1 MNSLTQS
8 LELQVDITANLYSV
22 LNDMA
27 EGIRGFNVSM
37 SKNVDA
43 ATQLANSLQQLKIN
57 FNSNSSTIKSSAIA
71 GRDQSNALI
80 EVGKSIIRQ
89 NNQNA
94 ETISSSIDSISAK
107 ANIQDIRQISS
118 NLNIAASNIDFTQI
132 DSSAVL
138 EVISG
143 IDQNSLRV
151 AAEELTGIDLLNPD
165 FDVSALTNSSQV
177 ASLNTASQNIAN
189 DADSLNDSGKNL
201 NLLLNDTE
209 DNLSSLSEASDDLL
223 LIVEESE
230 KTTLITRAL
239 TKAVDLLTGITDAI
253 MTGGLSLL
261 KSLPSLAWSILKYL
275 ASATLSMTTIMAKA
289 VAFTMTLP
297 FTLAQ
302 VAAKWGNKIRS
313 DLAEIREGGEEAKE
327 SFDLSSRIGQGAAI
341 LTQKAQGMIKLFQNP
356 ESKMVKLFGMGTAGI
371 NAFQK
376 EIFTATD
383 AMGHYAEYF
392 GRPLMENVKLGAS
405 FIQVQ
410 RALGVSTQDLG
421 YYAMQAYLSGKDPT
435 TNLLEVKDAIKKASA
450 KSGFDFKALSLEFHK
465 LRTNIVEFG
474 HLTNYEIANLTAKLR
489 GMKVK
494 TEDAVNVFKKFST
507 FEEAAK
513 ASAQLYQSFQMN
525 IDALDLLTAKDPG
538 EMLTQFKDAM
548 FETGKSFKDLNRHEK
563 ALMSSITG
571 ISAESLKTL
580 MNYMDL
586 GYTQDEAR
594 KKMEE
599 EDPAKEQLK
608 LIKGL
613 TSAVKQYQKI
623 LQFDSPFQAFYEGLI
638 NNAMGHKEL
647 DQTLIDFSKIYQS
660 LWKLGY
666 SLDFEVI
673 SGLLGPVNT
682 ILTRIRDL
690 ITSKKFFSL
699 LKSGLSAV
707 SDFMRGVSYDL
718 KDEGLNKDLS
728 SFEEMIKGFDYTVKK
743 RKDANMLITGMS
755 TDLITSFKNSI
766 GNINSLD
773 ANIQKLLVDAKII
786 YKDKKTKLYSY
797 TKNFTLK
804 SIIDALTL
812 GADAFKDDP
821 KLTLRLQAV
830 FDKLAAVYNKKI
842 SEGQLNADEIKEA
855 KLKGTKF
862 TTAEGRIENLYIHL
876 ENLFVKGS
884 PHFNATLDVGRDL
897 MHAIVRSMFQGA
909 TIFLK
914 LANGQITDTVQ
925 SLGLEITDQMRATA
939 KKKGIPV
946 KQLSI
951 LDVIGL
957 DKKELSS
964 VTNNLSK
971 EVIDFTA
978 QLPSLVTMVGG
989 LLGDMMGVFG
999 TIAEGIANGVAE
1011 YFMDYYENI
1020 DNNSSLGFFDK
1031 IMMKNILGRLLSNNF
1046 VYKVKM
1052 NKAKKFEGSTLQQ
1065 TEKNAQEGMFNQ
1077 YGNIDFN
1084 NREKHAEVFK
1094 KYAENNALGLIHY
1107 FKNLMIK
1114 ESTSA
1119 EEFNKPLVNFFVNT
1133 FNNMKIN
1140 ENDISNASPDQMMKI
1155 SESILHFIESYNNH
1169 KSLYPTKKD
1178 FKKYHNDPNFNDF
1191 YQKYVENVKNNIL
1204 KILYEQERI
1213 YSNKIIE
1220 LKKTYPEQTRGYNI
1234 FSHSNSNYDAN
1245 VQSAIKRLRQKTMS
1259 ADNAITPKFLQNPA
1273 QLITEYNKNNPQNS
1287 IDPTKDF
1294 ELLNGKDTYVVV
1306 GNKKVYKLHPDDS
1319 LFATKEKGYWN
1330 KMLVNFA
1337 NVYEN
1342 LIIKITTKSNK
1353 VFESLNFKISA
1364 FKRDVNYLS
1373 SSIEKYSKKILN
1385 ASSDKI
1391 SQISNSFSIT
1401 LEKALSSYS
1410 QINNLIEIQNKEIAV
1425 ANAQFEKVNIVKSN
1439 IENILKQATNN
1450 LSTDENASE
1459 DDINDLYDLCKDI
1472 IMIAVNK
1479 QTKVNTQVVI

>member
-1 MNSLTQS
+1 MDSLTQS

-27 EGIRGFNVSM
+27 EGIRGFNASM
-37 SKNVDA
+37 SKKVDA
-43 ATQLANSLQQLKIN
+43 TTQLANSLKQLKIN
-57 FNSNSSTIKSSAIA
+57 FDSNSSIIKSSAIA

-80 EVGKSIIRQ
+80 EAGKSIIKQ
-89 NNQNA
+89 NQQNA
-94 ETISSSIDSISAK
+94 ETISSSIDSISVK
-107 ANIQDIRQISS
+107 TNIQDIRQISS
-118 NLNIAASNIDFTQI
+118 NLNIAASNIDFSQI

-143 IDQNSLRV
+143 IDQNSLRA

-165 FDVSALTNSSQV
+165 FDVSTLTNSNQV

-189 DADSLNDSGKNL
+189 DADALNDSGKDL

-209 DNLSSLSEASDDLL
+209 DNVASLSEASDDLL
-223 LIVEESE
+223 LIAEESE

-297 FTLAQ
+297 FTVAQ

-313 DLAEIREGGEEAKE
+313 DLAAIREGGEEAKE

-392 GRPLMENVKLGAS
+392 GRPLMENVKLGTS

-410 RALGVSTQDLG
+410 RALGLSTKDLG

-435 TNLLEVKDAIKKASA
+435 TNLLEVKDAIKKAA
-450 KSGFDFKALSLEFHK
+450 ARSGFDFKALSLEFHK

-474 HLTNYEIANLTAKLR
+474 HLTNYEIANLTAKIR

-525 IDALDLLTAKDPG
+525 IDALDLLSAKDPG
-538 EMLTQFKDAM
+538 EMLTQFRDAM

-647 DQTLIDFSKIYQS
+647 DQTLIDFSKVYQS

-673 SGLLGPVNT
+673 SGLLGPVNS

-718 KDEGLNKDLS
+718 KEEGLNKDLS

-743 RKDANMLITGMS
+743 RTDANMQLTGMS
-755 TDLITSFKNSI
+755 TNLITSFKTSI

-804 SIIDALTL
+804 SVIDALTL
-812 GADAFKDDP
+812 GADVFKDDP

-830 FDKLAAVYNKKI
+830 FDKIAAAYNKKI
-842 SEGQLNADEIKEA
+842 IDGQLNADEIKEA

-862 TTAEGRIENLYIHL
+862 TTSEGRIENLYIHL

-925 SLGLEITDQMRATA
+925 SLGLEITDQMKATA
-939 KKKGIPV
+939 AKKGIPV

-978 QLPSLVTMVGG
+978 QLPSLATMVGG
-989 LLGDMMGVFG
+989 LLADMMGVFG
-999 TIAEGIANGVAE
+999 TIAGGIADGVAE

-1020 DNNSSLGFFDK
+1020 DNNPKLDLVDKFMLKRVLGSLLND
-1031 IMMKNILGRLLSNNF
+1031 NF
-1046 VYKVKM
+1046 VYQVKM
-1052 NKAKKFEGSTLQQ
+1052 RKAEKIEGSTLQQ
-1065 TEKNAQEGMFNQ
+1065 TEKNAQAGMFNQ
-1077 YGNIDFN
+1077 FGNISFN
-1084 NREKHAEVFK
+1084 DPEEHSNAFK
-1094 KYAENNALGLIHY
+1094 IYAENNALGLIHY
-1107 FKNLMIK
+1107 FKNLMKNEI
-1114 ESTSA
+1114 SSA
-1119 EEFNKPLVNFFVNT
+1119 EDFNKDFAIYLSKQ
-1133 FNNMKIN
+1133 FNNMGIDSYKIAN
-1140 ENDISNASPDQMMKI
+1140 SKTDQMMRI
-1155 SESILHFIESYNNH
+1155 SESILFFVDAYNSH
-1169 KSLYPTKKD
+1169 KSKYPTKKD
-1178 FKKYHNDPNFNDF
+1178 FKQYQSNPNFNNF
-1191 YQKYVENVKNNIL
+1191 YQQYVNYIKHQTKKMIKKFEPNINNKMSEL
-1204 KILYEQERI
+1204 
-1213 YSNKIIE
+1213 NK
-1220 LKKTYPEQTRGYNI
+1220 KYPEGLGESI
-1234 FSHSNSNYDAN
+1234 FDPSNPDYDSN
-1245 VQSAIKRLRQKTMS
+1245 VQKAIQSLQDGAKS
-1259 ADNAITPKFLQNPA
+1259 ADSYFSNFSRNPS
-1273 QLITEYNKNNPQNS
+1273 QYIQIYNKNNPTQN
-1287 IDPTKDF
+1287 IVPTKDF

-1330 KMLVNFA
+1330 KMLIKFA
-1337 NVYEN
+1337 NVYEDV
-1342 LIIKITTKSNK
+1342 IEKISFKSNK
-1353 VFESLNFKISA
+1353 VFESLRFKIST
-1364 FKRDVNYLS
+1364 FKKDINYLS
-1373 SSIEKYSKKILN
+1373 SSIEKYSKKILTT
-1385 ASSDKI
+1385 SSDRI
-1391 SQISNSFSIT
+1391 SQISNSFNMT

-1425 ANAQFEKVNIVKSN
+1425 ANSQFEKVNIVKSN

-1450 LSTDENASE
+1450 LSLDENASE
-1459 DDINDLYDLCKDI
+1459 DDINELYDLCKDI

-1479 QTKVNTQVVI
+1479 QTVVNTQVVI